1 MLNEELMV
9 SECYICQESCE
20 EKSPCECEAYVHPI
34 CLKNFCSISNKN
46 SCTIC
51 QTLIVEVTQDLDETD
66 DHSVQTSDDHSVQ
79 LSLTTRIFV
88 GFLFYFIMGVLGCT
102 IVQLFNDQQVQIVY
116 AFWSYTFMSTSLIT
130 SIGICFVSICLCMV
144 RLVMISIL
152 NQCRIRIMVN

>member
-34 CLKNFCSISNKN
+34 CLEKFCSISNKN

-51 QTLIVEVTQDLDETD
+51 QTPIVEVTQELDET
-66 DHSVQTSDDHSVQ
+66 DDHSVQ

-88 GFLFYFIMGVLGCT
+88 GFLFYFVMGVLGCT
-102 IVQLFNDQQVQIVY
+102 IVQLYKGQQVQFVY
-116 AFWSYTFMSTSLIT
+116 AFWSCAFMSTSFVT
-130 SIGICFVSICLCMV
+130 SVGICFVSICFCII
-144 RLVMISIL
+144 RLVIVSIL
-152 NQCRIRIMVN
+152 DQCRIRTIVN